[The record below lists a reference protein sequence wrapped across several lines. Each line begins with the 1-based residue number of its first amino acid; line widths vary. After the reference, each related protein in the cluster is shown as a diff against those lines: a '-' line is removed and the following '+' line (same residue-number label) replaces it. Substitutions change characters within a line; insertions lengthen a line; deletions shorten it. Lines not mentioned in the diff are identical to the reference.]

1 MKKAINSVEEAVELY
16 VNNARIHGE
25 ASETGNYRKANKAHD
40 IIRKCEKYLYDNNSM
55 ILLEK
60 YLNDPIPGVRVWIAL
75 DLLPIIPE
83 KAIEVLEEIAN
94 GSYGVAKIDASD
106 ILNEWNKGT
115 LVFPYMK

>member
-60 YLNDPIPGVRVWIAL
+60 YLNDPANGVRNWVSY
-75 DLLPIIPE
+75 DLLPVIPE
-83 KAIEVLEEIAN
+83 KAIKVKEDIAN
-94 GSYGVAKIDASD
+94 GPFGAAKATASTT
-106 ILNEWNKGT
+106 LELWKKGELT
-115 LVFPYMK
+115 FPYMK